1 MELITFYFVCVGVA
15 IVLGIGRLF
24 LSNESFSLSDIV
36 AYAITSIVPIANIL
50 LVIATIIDW
59 ASKFPNKTWD
69 GEQKRF
75 VDKE

>member
-15 IVLGIGRLF
+15 IVIGIGRLF

-36 AYAITSIVPIANIL
+36 AYAITSIIPIANIL

-59 ASKFPNKTWD
+59 SSKIPNITWD
-69 GEQKRF
+69 GKQKRF
-75 VDKE
+75 VERE